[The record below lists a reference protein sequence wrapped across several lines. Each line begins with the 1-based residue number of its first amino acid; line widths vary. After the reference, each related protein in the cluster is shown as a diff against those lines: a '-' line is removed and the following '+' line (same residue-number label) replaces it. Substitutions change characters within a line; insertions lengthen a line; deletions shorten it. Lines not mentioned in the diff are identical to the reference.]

1 MSLHHDFL
9 VTRAREART
18 EAESATLDNVR
29 DRFLRAAVAWE
40 TMAARLLKTEVYRV
54 NQAAAKE
61 AATARNIAPASSV
74 SQSGDAS

>member
-29 DRFLRAAVAWE
+29 ERYLRAAAAWE

-61 AATARNIAPASSV
+61 AATARNATPAPSV
-74 SQSGDAS
+74 SQRGEAS